1 MRNLVNIMIGII
13 GGGLAGLSA
22 AYYLKKNGY
31 DVRVFEAS
39 NEIGGLAGSYNTKG
53 DTIEKFYHHL
63 SRSEKTIVELSEEL
77 GIGEKIE
84 WRIGKNAYYAGGKV
98 FPLDNP
104 WQILTYPHLTVYDKF
119 RLFLLTK
126 GIDIRKIIPVTGGY
140 DELENFEHISVE
152 EFVREHTTDNVF
164 DSFFVPLLEAKFG
177 KYRNKI
183 SAAWLLG
190 RIRFR
195 GERDFFKG
203 EILGY
208 IEGGFKELISA
219 LEKNIGEENIIRG
232 ARVEEIIVR
241 NKRVDSVSIQMEEG
255 EIVEEMDAVIVA
267 TMPEVLHKLT
277 GYECTIQFQGVVC
290 ALVSYS
296 EKLTETYW
304 LNIAENSR
312 FGAIIEHTNFI
323 PIERYGGDHLFYV
336 VSYIQDFED
345 PVWNMTDMEIEKYWI
360 GGIKE
365 LFQHFDED
373 KIKWFEVSKNP
384 LSAPIYEMGYLDK
397 IVPYDLSEELDEGI
411 YYAGMASMSQY
422 PERSLN
428 GAIESGMEC
437 ARLIIEKDSSRKEK
451 FSL

>member
-1 MRNLVNIMIGII
+1 MIGII

-39 NEIGGLAGSYNTKG
+39 NRIGGLAGSYDTKG
-53 DTIEKFYHHL
+53 DAIERFYHHL
-63 SRSEKTIVELSEEL
+63 SRSEKTIVELAEEL
-77 GIGEKIE
+77 GIGDKIE
-84 WRIGKNAYYAGGKV
+84 WRIGKNAYYVNGKV

-104 WQILTYPHLTVYDKF
+104 WQILIYPHLTVYDKF
-119 RLFLLTK
+119 RLFLLMK
-126 GIDIRKIIPVTGGY
+126 GIDIRKIIPVIGGY

-152 EFVREHTTDNVF
+152 EFVREHTTNNVF
-164 DSFFVPLLEAKFG
+164 DSFFVHLLEAKFG
-177 KYRNKI
+177 RYRNKI

-195 GERDFFKG
+195 GERDFFRG

-208 IEGGFKELISA
+208 IEGGFEELISA
-219 LEKNIGEENIIRG
+219 LEENIGAENIIRG
-232 ARVEEIIVR
+232 ARVKEIIAE
-241 NKRVDSVSIQMEEG
+241 NKKVESVIIQMEKKEL
-255 EIVEEMDAVIVA
+255 VEEMDAVIVA
-267 TMPEVLHKLT
+267 AMPEVLHKLT

-304 LNIAENSR
+304 LNIAEKSR

-323 PIERYGGDHLFYV
+323 PSERYGGDHLFYV
-336 VSYIQDFED
+336 VSYIQDFEE
-345 PVWNMTDMEIEKYWI
+345 PVWNMTDGEIKDYWV

-365 LFQHFDED
+365 LFQHFDEE
-373 KIKWFEVSKNP
+373 KIRGFEVSKNP

-397 IVPYDLSEELDEGI
+397 IVPYDLSEELDDGI
-411 YYAGMASMSQY
+411 YYAGMASRSQY

-437 ARLIIEKDSSRKEK
+437 ARLIIEKDNCRKKLSS
-451 FSL
+451 